1 MGAWELQLVRAVQA
15 AISLPD
21 PLLRVLD
28 GRPLL
33 KMGPLVL
40 AVVYLWGRPWA
51 SERRRWE
58 FVARGLLG
66 ITAAMAVA
74 RAMQE
79 LLPARAR
86 PFVASPDLLRAQ
98 ALGQPGA
105 PAQPDED
112 PLADFSSFP
121 SDHAILAFALATV
134 AWAGHRGL
142 GAVAALWAATV
153 VCLPRLYAGLHYASD
168 LLAGALIGAAVAAAA
183 LRAPMPTRAAAR
195 LGCLAERH
203 AGLAWAV
210 VFLFCYEAV
219 VLFVDV
225 RAALRLAS
233 HLFQAASGAA
243 ASGVTPP
250 P

>member
-98 ALGQPGA
+98 ALGQPG
-105 PAQPDED
+105 ED
-112 PLADFSSFP
+112 LLADFSSFP

-225 RAALRLAS
+225 REALRIAS